1 MPEYQRTHKAE
12 LSESLAEEIGLLFSS
27 PRSVAGTFAVAVAG
41 PIERN
46 DTVTLGG
53 FIHETADL
61 HVGDHRPIAVQ
72 QYQNRIAAARVDE
85 MQAHSAHRDGL
96 ACAWVFAFGA
106 ACLLPDIK
114 RARCKPSCGSQQ

>member
-12 LSESLAEEIGLLFSS
+12 LSESLAEESGLFFGS

-46 DTVTLGG
+46 DTVALGG
-53 FIHETADL
+53 FIHETADF

-72 QYQNRIAAARVDE
+72 QYQNRIGPARVDE
-85 MQAHSAHRDGL
+85 MQTHAAHRNGL
-96 ACAWVFAFGA
+96 ARGREFVFCAVRLF
-106 ACLLPDIK
+106 LDIQ
-114 RARCKPSCGSQQ
+114 RTYSEPGSCQP